1 MNTFD
6 IILAIILVFGL
17 VTGYFQGL
25 IVEVASLASLI
36 IGIYISMHF
45 SYFLANILTDVGD
58 LKPSVV
64 QMVSFAATFF
74 LVVLGIG
81 LAGKFFT
88 KLAEKIHLGFVNNIL
103 GAVFGLLKM
112 AIIISIVLLVF
123 DALNSKIPF
132 VSKEKMD
139 NSALYEPLKNLG
151 TKVFPKLIQV
161 RGVIEEKAEF

>member
-25 IVEVASLASLI
+25 IVEVASMASLI
-36 IGIYISMHF
+36 VGIYISMHF
-45 SYFLANILTDVGD
+45 SYFLANILTDVGN
-58 LKPSVV
+58 LKPSAV

>member
-6 IILAIILVFGL
+6 IILAIILVYGL
-17 VTGYFQGL
+17 VSGYFQGL

-36 IGIYISMHF
+36 VGIYISMHF
-45 SYFLANILTDVGD
+45 SNFLANILTDVGEI
-58 LKPSVV
+58 KPSVV
-64 QMVSFAATFF
+64 QIISFAGTFF

-103 GAVFGLLKM
+103 GAFFGLLKM

-123 DALNSKIPF
+123 EALNSKIPF